1 MYKGKSLSGL
11 EILKGII
18 VFVIGCFLSLVDL
31 KFFVTMAIR
40 IVKNPSMIFSLTS
53 VLTLIITVIGISIVY
68 SMFKYSFGIYVRFLH
83 RNM

>member
-1 MYKGKSLSGL
+1 MCEGKSLSGL

-31 KFFVTMAIR
+31 KFSITMAMS